1 MSNQSDYSKLVDWLS
16 NPKQKLS
23 GSLRRRAK
31 RALAGYWTELGEIQA
46 KERGTHV
53 ARQQPKDGMLR
64 LTEALA
70 KRSARRL
77 VRFIKQ
83 SARRAS
89 TAKHLL
95 AKMSPDSKFRPP
107 VEETQKFN
115 IIAFVAATTELENR
129 GKVS

>member
-1 MSNQSDYSKLVDWLS
+1 MSDPQLSKYETATSLLAD
-16 NPKQKLS
+16 PKAKMTS
-23 GSLRRRAK
+23 RHRRRLQRIRQ
-31 RALAGYWTELGEIQA
+31 RAVGNP
-46 KERGTHV
+46 
-53 ARQQPKDGMLR
+53 QQPKDGMLR

-89 TAKHLL
+89 TAKHIL
-95 AKMSPDSKFRPP
+95 AGLAPDSKFRPA

-129 GKVS
+129 GKAQAN